1 MGWLLIP
8 FIIIVIILGIGIVRN
23 MNTSYRFGAG
33 IFRSSEYNLEEKD
46 DLSDKEYYDK
56 EGLLK

>member
-8 FIIIVIILGIGIVRN
+8 LIIIVIILGIAFARS
-23 MNTSYRFGAG
+23 MNTNYRFGSG
-33 IFRSSEYNLEEKD
+33 MFKSSEYNLDEKTEI
-46 DLSDKEYYDK
+46 SDMEYYDK

>member
-8 FIIIVIILGIGIVRN
+8 LIIIVAVLGVAVVRVMKTNYRIG
-23 MNTSYRFGAG
+23 SGLFK
-33 IFRSSEYNLEEKD
+33 SSEYNLEDKD
-46 DLSDKEYYDK
+46 VISDEEYYDK